1 MDVPPGLPA
10 VEAGH
15 RSGAAARR
23 HRGLEREPAAAT
35 RTSEDM
41 LRAKFAE
48 NGTTDVEV
56 AIRLSERI
64 GLTCCILQVKQIFDH
79 IENKST

>member
-1 MDVPPGLPA
+1 
-10 VEAGH
+10 
-15 RSGAAARR
+15 
-23 HRGLEREPAAAT
+23 
-35 RTSEDM
+35 M